1 MGIDNAIYIFFHSL
15 NTCDEFCVHC
25 WFFFLLSVKPWARY
39 GYICVLKG
47 HICLFFFLS
56 LPHLLYDL
64 NRLQILILFR
74 DSPVCGFDDVTFFLQ
89 FNRLWQYSLSILK
102 LYAIAYMCI
111 VDLWQNQLITVVLYA
126 EISFLFRKKNLSS
139 FVKNNL
145 SCVFLLL
152 YIFFFWWT
160 HLI

>member
-1 MGIDNAIYIFFHSL
+1 MISYWKLDWEKMGIDNAIYIFFFHSL

-74 DSPVCGFDDVTFFLQ
+74 EVLCVVSMMSHFFLQ

-126 EISFLFRKKNLSS
+126 EISFLFRKKKS
-139 FVKNNL
+139 FV
-145 SCVFLLL
+145 FR
-152 YIFFFWWT
+152 
-160 HLI
+160 

>member
-1 MGIDNAIYIFFHSL
+1 MSTLWVYL
-15 NTCDEFCVHC
+15 CVKGTY
-25 WFFFLLSVKPWARY
+25 LS
-39 GYICVLKG
+39 
-47 HICLFFFLS
+47 FFLS
-56 LPHLLYDL
+56 FPPLLYDL

-74 DSPVCGFDDVTFFLQ
+74 EVLCVVSMMSHFFLQ

-145 SCVFLLL
+145 SCVFLLF
-152 YIFFFWWT
+152 YIFFLVNTFN
-160 HLI
+160 LIFMQYVKAMQ